1 MILTKKDK
9 LRLLDKRWRM
19 EHLYR
24 IQDKE
29 GRIVQFQFNDEQKVL
44 FDRYKAKKERSTEF
58 GLREAILKN
67 RQIGITTF
75 HCIYLLDDVIWNK
88 GRTAAIIAHEREALE
103 KIFRKVKFA
112 YESMPVHL
120 RPRALMENRRELSFE
135 DISSNIYIALRVRS
149 GTVHALHVSESA
161 YIKDQ
166 RELKSGSYQAV
177 PKSGDITSET
187 TGNGY
192 NQFHADWL
200 GNKESQIWTNHFFPW
215 VMHKDYFSRIKK
227 TISLHDDYLIKG
239 GCTALQMNWWYIKL
253 EEIRVSDSSVKSA
266 LSLIK
271 QEYPLTEDD
280 AFITM
285 GGSVFGEDI
294 QDYPQMKAL
303 PRKDIDIKKLCQ
315 FDESIEDPD
324 EHIINERDLDFLRL
338 YDYPVKD
345 ERYCIG
351 ADTSGGFSDSDYS
364 SAWVINSKTRALV
377 LEWHGRIDPD
387 LFGVQLLK
395 MARCYNEAFLGI
407 EVNNHGLTT
416 INEIKDEYA
425 NLYRRERRDKITN
438 ELTKHIGWNTSSK
451 SKDEL
456 IDEIKRNLRNRDVP
470 AIPEPLRKELST
482 FIRKEN
488 GTLEAET
495 GCYDDRVMS
504 LGITLMMVRYNP
516 FYEIKQKQNKY
527 MGRELKYNRRK

>member
-1 MILTKKDK
+1 
-9 LRLLDKRWRM
+9 
-19 EHLYR
+19 
-24 IQDKE
+24 
-29 GRIVQFQFNDEQKVL
+29 
-44 FDRYKAKKERSTEF
+44 
-58 GLREAILKN
+58 
-67 RQIGITTF
+67 
-75 HCIYLLDDVIWNK
+75 
-88 GRTAAIIAHEREALE
+88 
-103 KIFRKVKFA
+103 
-112 YESMPVHL
+112 
-120 RPRALMENRRELSFE
+120 
-135 DISSNIYIALRVRS
+135 
-149 GTVHALHVSESA
+149 
-161 YIKDQ
+161 
-166 RELKSGSYQAV
+166 
-177 PKSGDITSET
+177 
-187 TGNGY
+187 
-192 NQFHADWL
+192 
-200 GNKESQIWTNHFFPW
+200 
-215 VMHKDYFSRIKK
+215 MHKDYFSRIKK